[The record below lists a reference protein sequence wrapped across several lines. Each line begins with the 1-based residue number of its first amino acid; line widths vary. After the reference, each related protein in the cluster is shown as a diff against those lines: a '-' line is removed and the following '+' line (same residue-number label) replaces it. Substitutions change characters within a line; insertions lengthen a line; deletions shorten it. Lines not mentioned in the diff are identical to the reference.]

1 MMNIFMD
8 NRNGGDEET
17 FNQELRKFPY
27 FDPFAAVL
35 FGWR

>member
-1 MMNIFMD
+1 MD

-17 FNQELRKFPY
+17 FNQERRKISY
-27 FDPFAAVL
+27 FDPFAAML